1 MFGTVLV
8 KEQREFATLGAL
20 VTRYP
25 RVRFFTSLQKQ
36 AVLG

>member
-1 MFGTVLV
+1 MSGTVLV
-8 KEQREFATLGAL
+8 KEQCEFAILCAL

-36 AVLG
+36 VVLG